1 MNLHEICEARRA
13 EPFQPFLL
21 RLDDGRGLLVE
32 DPYHLAISAGDRL
45 ARSSYGHKIRLDS
58 TFFLIRRIRLPLRVL
73 GRISL
78 MAHDL

>member
-1 MNLHEICEARRA
+1 MRLESNATALRGKYPNCRA
-13 EPFQPFLL
+13 H
-21 RLDDGRGLLVE
+21 R
-32 DPYHLAISAGDRL
+32 AG
-45 ARSSYGHKIRLDS
+45 SSYGHKIRLDS